1 MFSRLAVR
9 GLVRQTSRTPLFV
22 QTPQRAFFEKMG
34 LESTAVTSIK
44 SGDAVELWQEQVN
57 NQNSLVLKSN
67 DEIERYV
74 IGICKDYFRTT
85 KKASL
90 GLESSLK
97 SHGLDSLD
105 LIELVIQVEDDLGYV
120 IDAENL
126 ELFQKPKHF
135 VNFINQIEGYR
146 SEFNQLPTDNIKA
159 DFSLKGMFPTK

>member
-9 GLVRQTSRTPLFV
+9 GLIKHTSKAPLMV
-22 QTPQRAFFEKMG
+22 QAPQRNFFEKMG
-34 LESTAVTSIK
+34 LESTALTSTK
-44 SGDAVELWQEQVN
+44 SGEAVELWQEQVD

-74 IGICKDYFRTT
+74 LGICRDYFRTT
-85 KKASL
+85 KKASIA
-90 GLESSLK
+90 LESSLK
-97 SHGLDSLD
+97 AHGLDSLD

-146 SEFNQLPTDNIKA
+146 SEFNQLPHENIKA
-159 DFSLKGMFPTK
+159 DFSLKAMFPQ